1 MGQGFQVD
9 DSICAISE
17 AKLVNKDSKILGLPI
32 IGVQNEVSMEIS
44 SVQS

>member
-9 DSICAISE
+9 DSISAIPE
-17 AKLVNKDSKILGLPI
+17 ANLVNKDSKILGLPI